1 MYSKGIKA
9 PAAPRKAKGA
19 ADIPSPPVAEASF
32 SEKDCYDCL
41 VDIENWLGKSIA
53 ELTPINPK
61 MTFKGKGRR
70 KNTATPIK
78 VSAHSGPARA
88 GEIVAYGVKK
98 GWVQAT
104 KLT

>member
-1 MYSKGIKA
+1 
-9 PAAPRKAKGA
+9 
-19 ADIPSPPVAEASF
+19 VAEASF

-61 MTFKGKGRR
+61 MTLKGKGRR
-70 KNTATPIK
+70 KTTALPIK